1 MHGRLIHGRLRE
13 ALRAG
18 FTTLLLGLLCTA
30 PLAAPKLA
38 AEQGFGHTH
47 PHGTT
52 PHLHAFKLIFG
63 NGVTPA
69 HVVAVSLTL
78 LVRRIRHFPQSPWV
92 SATTTTQHHSRAPP
106 TQRSAGTE
114 L

>member
-1 MHGRLIHGRLRE
+1 MHGLLIHGRLR
-13 ALRAG
+13 AAFKAG

-30 PLAAPKLA
+30 PFAAPKLA
-38 AEQGFGHTH
+38 AEQGFAHTH
-47 PHGTT
+47 PHGTEH
-52 PHLHAFKLIFG
+52 HLHAFKLIFG

-69 HVVAVSLTL
+69 RVVAVSLTR
-78 LVRRIRHFPQSPWV
+78 LVSRTRHFPQLPWV
-92 SATTTTQHHSRAPP
+92 SVATITRHHSRAPP